1 MMADYIKRED
11 AINAALEQ
19 LPVCLEMDAVESALM
34 ELPAADVRPVVY
46 GKWVHLCGD
55 EWLCNACGF
64 VISTEGSWEH
74 PLHDREKFFCEHCG
88 ADMRE
93 VDDLVE
99 VQDKCDDSCP
109 IHFPGEQPECDPDE
123 FFSAERSE

>member
-1 MMADYIKRED
+1 MAKEYIERE
-11 AINAALEQ
+11 AVLKEVEPKYRPFLAQRINAI
-19 LPVCLEMDAVESALM
+19 
-34 ELPAADVRPVVY
+34 PAADVRPVVY

-93 VDDLVE
+93 ADDLVE
-99 VQDKCDDSCP
+99 VHDECDSDSCP
-109 IHFPGEQPECDPDE
+109 IHFADEQPKYDPDE
-123 FFSAERSE
+123 FFSAERSDGR